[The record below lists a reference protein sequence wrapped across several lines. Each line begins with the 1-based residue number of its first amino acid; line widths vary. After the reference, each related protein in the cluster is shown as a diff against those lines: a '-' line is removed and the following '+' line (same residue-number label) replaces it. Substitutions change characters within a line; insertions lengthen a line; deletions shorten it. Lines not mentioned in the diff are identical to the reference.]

1 MKLELAK
8 SIQANV
14 MMYNIKLNDKT
25 VYDLNRNY
33 VKPDKKRDIVKF
45 YLEFGKEETI
55 KKYRLSTPS
64 FYKIIGGIGYL
75 PTYNSAGS
83 KYEFMQTEEE
93 MFGFKC
99 SYDDLSESEKKI
111 YNKL

>member
-14 MMYNIKLNDKT
+14 MMYNVKVNSIKT
-25 VYDLNRNY
+25 VYDLKGKY
-33 VKPDKKRDIVKF
+33 VKENKKRDIVKF
-45 YLEFGKEETI
+45 YLEFGREETC
-55 KKYRLSTPS
+55 KMFSLTTRS
-64 FYKIIGGIGYL
+64 FYKIIDGIGYVS
-75 PTYNSAGS
+75 TYNGLES

-99 SYDDLSESEKKI
+99 SYDDLSESEKQI
-111 YNKL
+111 WNS